1 MQIKGDM
8 EVTRKYTVNA
18 GGSGWGVWGSDGKKV
33 ASFTSRPIGR
43 FEALKYMYQ
52 LYGWDWGRSKYV
64 REQPWLR
71 DLKVNV
77 IA

>member
-1 MQIKGDM
+1 MN
-8 EVTRKYTVNA
+8 ETRKYTVNA
-18 GGSGWGVWGSDGKKV
+18 GGSGWGVWSSDGKKV
-33 ASFTSRPIGR
+33 ASFTFRPIGR

-52 LYGWDWGRSKYV
+52 LYGWDWSRSKHV

>member
-1 MQIKGDM
+1 M

-18 GGSGWGVWGSDGKKV
+18 GRSGWGVWDAEGHKV
-33 ASFTSRPIGR
+33 ASFTARAIGR
-43 FEALKYMYQ
+43 FEAMKYMYQ
-52 LYGWDWGRSKYV
+52 LYGWDWERSKYV